1 MDGGPD
7 REETSVSPSHNA
19 SASEPA
25 PAARRPPDSPVRLG
39 AIGTGDWGR
48 NLLRNLARVGEL
60 RGLADIRP
68 EALAPLRSIYPEA
81 RLTTDPEDL
90 LRDTDIEA
98 VAIATNSGSHYLLA
112 RAALEA
118 GKHVLVE
125 KPLAQ
130 SAREAAHLVD
140 LADERGLIL
149 MVGHLLV
156 YHPAVDRLRALLAA
170 GELGELHYLYAQRV
184 NLGKIRQDENALWS
198 FGPHDVS
205 VILDL
210 LGRMPARV
218 SAVGHAYLQSEIED
232 VVFLHL
238 EFATGQIAHVHLSW
252 LDPHKLRRLTLVGS
266 RKMVVFD
273 DMEATEKLRIY
284 DKGVGTAAGGV
295 LEYKDALT
303 LRSGDILIPQLTMR
317 EPLELECR
325 DFVAAI
331 ATGQAPRA
339 SGADGLRVV
348 RVLEAAAHSL
358 AGGGVPVR
366 LEASD
371 ALDQEPARGR

>member
-1 MDGGPD
+1 MTTNPPPPGPQ
-7 REETSVSPSHNA
+7 SP
-19 SASEPA
+19 PA
-25 PAARRPPDSPVRLG
+25 PTRTTPVRLG

-48 NLLRNLARVGEL
+48 NLIRNLARAGDL
-60 RGLADIRP
+60 RGLADVRP
-68 EALAPLRSIYPEA
+68 EALAPLKSLYPRSSF
-81 RLTTDPEDL
+81 TTDPEDL
-90 LRDTDIEA
+90 LRDPEIEA
-98 VAIATNSGSHYLLA
+98 VAVATTSSQHYAVA

-130 SAREAAHLVD
+130 SSRDAQHLVE
-140 LADERGLIL
+140 LASERGLVL
-149 MVGHLLV
+149 MVGHLLI
-156 YHPAVDRLRALLAA
+156 YHPAVEKLRQLIASRD
-170 GELGELHYLYAQRV
+170 LGEIRYLYAQRV

-205 VILDL
+205 VVLDL
-210 LGRMPARV
+210 LGAMPTTV
-218 SAVGHAYLQSEIED
+218 SAMGHAYLQPDLED

-238 EFATGQIAHVHLSW
+238 EFPTGQLAHIHLSW

-273 DMEATEKLRIY
+273 DMESTEKIRIY
-284 DKGVGTAAGGV
+284 DKGVGSTAGGV

-303 LRSGDILIPQLTMR
+303 LRFGDILIPQITMR

-325 DFVAAI
+325 DFVTAV
-331 ATGQAPRA
+331 ATGSSPRA
-339 SGADGLRVV
+339 SGVDGLRVV

-358 AGGGVPVR
+358 AGGGAPVR
-366 LEASD
+366 LEATD
-371 ALDQEPARGR
+371 ALDRASSDRR